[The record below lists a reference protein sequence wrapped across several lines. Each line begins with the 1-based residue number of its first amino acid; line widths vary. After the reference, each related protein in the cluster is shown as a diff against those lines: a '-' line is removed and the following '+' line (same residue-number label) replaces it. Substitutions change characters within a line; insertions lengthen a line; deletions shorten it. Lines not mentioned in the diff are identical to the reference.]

1 VLIAALS
8 LALGVVSP
16 TLPVTS
22 LATEAAIAVCF
33 APEEDCTALA
43 VDAID
48 HAETQILVNAYGL
61 TTSSNAVE
69 ALIQARRRG
78 VDVRVIAD
86 RTTPCERNGGIGP
99 LAEAGVPI
107 WIDNSVRIAH
117 SKSMVIDS
125 QVTLTGSMN
134 RTGGAAQN
142 SENLNLVASKII
154 AAAYAG
160 HWNQRLALSS
170 PYTQRDHWCSSREAV
185 GVKSEPWHR

>member
-1 VLIAALS
+1 VFFTALAI
-8 LALGVVSP
+8 ALGGLSS

-22 LATEAAIAVCF
+22 LATTTAVAVCF
-33 APEEDCTALA
+33 SPEEDCTALA

-48 HAETQILVNAYGL
+48 RAEIQILVSAYGL
-61 TTSSNAVE
+61 TTSSKAVE
-69 ALIQARRRG
+69 ALMQAKRRG

-86 RTTPCERNGGIGP
+86 RTTPCERKSGLGP

-107 WIDNSVRIAH
+107 WIDDTVRIAH
-117 SKSMVIDS
+117 SKSMVIDN

-134 RTGGAAQN
+134 WTGGVAQN

-170 PYTQRDHWCSSREAV
+170 PYAQREDWCRRPEVADFNAESRP
-185 GVKSEPWHR
+185 K

>member
-48 HAETQILVNAYGL
+48 HAETQILVSAYGL
-61 TTSSNAVE
+61 TTSPNAVE

-86 RTTPCERNGGIGP
+86 RTTPCERKSGFGP
-99 LAEAGVPI
+99 LVEAGVPI
-107 WIDNSVRIAH
+107 WIDSSVQIAH
-117 SKSMVIDS
+117 SKSMVIDN

-134 RTGGAAQN
+134 WSGGAARN
-142 SENLNLVASKII
+142 SENLNFVASKTI

-160 HWNQRLALSS
+160 HWHQRLALSS
-170 PYTQRDHWCSSREAV
+170 PYTQRDHWCRSREAV
-185 GVKSEPWHR
+185 GVKSVPWPR

>member
-86 RTTPCERNGGIGP
+86 RTTPCECNGGIGP

-134 RTGGAAQN
+134 WTGGAAQN

-170 PYTQRDHWCSSREAV
+170 PYTQRDHWCRSREAV
-185 GVKSEPWHR
+185 GVKSERWPR